1 VIAFLVGVVTGS
13 VCTWYLV
20 RKRLASWRESRDWWR
35 DVAAQ
40 RAVELEAEW
49 VGVTVLAAL
58 LSALFVKGLRGELRA
73 QARRA
78 DRRRRARLARHR
90 MRLIKGQEA
99 ARQLG
104 VPEPEWEAIV
114 AVLTDREDA

>member
-40 RAVELEAEW
+40 RAVELKAADEAGE
-49 VGVTVLAAL
+49 VADTEIGRLLEENKQLIAEANAL
-58 LSALFVKGLRGELRA
+58 R
-73 QARRA
+73 
-78 DRRRRARLARHR
+78 
-90 MRLIKGQEA
+90 
-99 ARQLG
+99 
-104 VPEPEWEAIV
+104 V
-114 AVLTDREDA
+114 AVRQGGAR

>member
-40 RAVELEAEW
+40 RAVELKAADEAEEIASTEI
-49 VGVTVLAAL
+49 GRL
-58 LSALFVKGLRGELRA
+58 LEENKQQGG
-73 QARRA
+73 AR
-78 DRRRRARLARHR
+78 
-90 MRLIKGQEA
+90 
-99 ARQLG
+99 
-104 VPEPEWEAIV
+104 
-114 AVLTDREDA
+114 